1 MHGKD
6 IATEGYKAILKIQ
19 NSSREDITT
28 ISISVQNE
36 FGNVTKIYV
45 VNKNNNQSKII
56 VLEMMIAIYIY
67 NIYKCVMSRK
77 CFRSPSFNTIKALT
91 NTILNFKDIHV
102 HIIFI
107 NTR

>member
-1 MHGKD
+1 MLLTTSIQREMHGKD
-6 IATEGYKAILKIQ
+6 IATEGYKAILKMQ
-19 NSSREDITT
+19 NSSRQDITT

-67 NIYKCVMSRK
+67 IIYINVLCPENVLDHP
-77 CFRSPSFNTIKALT
+77 PSTQSKL
-91 NTILNFKDIHV
+91 
-102 HIIFI
+102 
-107 NTR
+107 